1 MNKMFS
7 QPGGSV
13 AKQVNKQAIARIFGL
28 RNSQIGY
35 ISTDVSIDSY
45 DILFEKESQT
55 CWYRG
60 IASGTPV
67 TWDVAENLSI
77 TTDAGIFVLE
87 QANIL
92 KELASENGSTKIG
105 KCNSVV
111 NLRKIE
117 PKTNGDSI
125 LLRYVSPELGEG
137 SGGEFVYDA
146 NDTTSADNGYTI
158 IVTASGKR
166 WKRPEAYIDM
176 AWYGAMPG
184 SDVANAWDA
193 AVGYVDSFVRA
204 NGFDSRPTIY
214 IKAGTYP
221 TSRTLDI
228 PSYVSVVAIGNVVLN
243 GSALPADSYTVRII
257 NKVTGVNTVKHS
269 GWNLGGIGGN
279 LKILGATKAGSVHG
293 LFVGNTSAMS
303 DCRNVSLYAVSI
315 DGVYNGLT
323 FGNVN
328 TYLFNATKC
337 HIEGCQRGVYAPSTT
352 SINSGE
358 RMVFRDCVIAGADIN
373 QVEIHTPAFD
383 ITWDNTS
390 FDFSYGH
397 VIYAGPTWG
406 YSKLAVIN
414 SHMEAYDG
422 AILKAEAYSGTAG
435 QANRYF
441 YCNDLVVL
449 PRTRQNIAGTN
460 SPSKVSIDAPNT
472 IVSAFGLDFRHEH
485 VPYTKDIF
493 MAVNTQSF
501 TYSGYTKDPFFHVP
515 APQSIM
521 NRGWDISEEV
531 VGTVV
536 NTSATLDALTNF
548 TCTARNAMSVSV
560 VSGASGPELAY
571 TGASGGYLT
580 LTPKNRIPVTP
591 NSEVLL
597 TASVSAKSS
606 TGIMNVALG
615 VNWYDASG
623 NLISSATIQTQ
634 NMRLVFDN
642 TTLPN
647 YAEGNDRDIAVSPRR
662 FRAPAGAFSCS
673 PTWQLSAHIGVV
685 NVTRLVCAQL

>member
-1 MNKMFS
+1 MQNLVY
-7 QPGGSV
+7 PGMPVDVLPKLNYAG
-13 AKQVNKQAIARIFGL
+13 IR
-28 RNSQIGY
+28 GY
-35 ISTDVSIDSY
+35 VY
-45 DILFEKESQT
+45 
-55 CWYRG
+55 
-60 IASGTPV
+60 SGTTAIYCIGRV
-67 TWDVAENLSI
+67 TAMD
-77 TTDAGIFVLE
+77 GGQGVLVLDS
-87 QANIL
+87 AD
-92 KELASENGSTKIG
+92 
-105 KCNSVV
+105 
-111 NLRKIE
+111 
-117 PKTNGDSI
+117 TN
-125 LLRYVSPELGEG
+125 
-137 SGGEFVYDA
+137 
-146 NDTTSADNGYTI
+146 SADNGGS
-158 IVTASGKR
+158 VFVDAKGRR
-166 WKRPEAYIDM
+166 WKRQEGYIDM
-176 AWYGAMPG
+176 GWFGATPG
-184 SDVANAWDA
+184 ADIADAWDA
-193 AVGYVDSFVRA
+193 AVGYVDSYVRA
-204 NGFDSRPTIY
+204 NGFDSRSTIY

-228 PSYVSVVAIGNVVLN
+228 PSYVSVVAIGNVVIN
-243 GSALPADSYTVRII
+243 GSALPANSYIARIT

-279 LKILGATKAGSVHG
+279 LKLLGATKAGSVHG

-337 HIEGCQRGVYAPSTT
+337 HIEGCQRGVYAPSTA

-373 QVEIHTPAFD
+373 QVEVHTPAFD
-383 ITWDNTS
+383 ITWDNVS
-390 FDFSYGH
+390 FDFAYGN
-397 VIYAGPTWG
+397 VLYAGPTWS
-406 YSKLAVIN
+406 YSKLAIVN

-422 AILKAEAYSGTAG
+422 CVFKAEAYTGPAG

-441 YCNDLVVL
+441 YCNDSVVL
-449 PRTRQNIAGTN
+449 PRTRQSIAGTN
-460 SPSKVSIDAPNT
+460 SPSRVSIDAPNT

-548 TCTARNAMSVSV
+548 TCTGRSGMSISV

-571 TGASGGYLT
+571 TGTAGGYLT
-580 LTPKNRIPVTP
+580 LTPKAKLLVTP

-606 TGIMNVALG
+606 TGTMNVALG
-615 VNWYDASG
+615 VSWYDVSG
-623 NLISSATIQTQ
+623 NLIESSSVQTQ
-634 NMRLVFDN
+634 NMRLVFNN

-662 FRAPAGAFSCS
+662 FRAPAGAFSCV

-685 NVTRLVCAQL
+685 NVTRLIAAKL